1 MKIVIDISEHDK
13 NIIGRFVR
21 GDDGYDDL
29 PVNIIENLIRGVYL
43 GSLLPKGHGRL
54 IDADKLR
61 LHEKD
66 VQQGN
71 VTWLMDVYTKAE
83 IEDAPTVIPADKE
96 NSDETCN

>member
-43 GSLLPKGHGRL
+43 GSLFLEYCWRSYQ
-54 IDADKLR
+54 
-61 LHEKD
+61 
-66 VQQGN
+66 V
-71 VTWLMDVYTKAE
+71 
-83 IEDAPTVIPADKE
+83 
-96 NSDETCN
+96 